1 MRNTNERS
9 LFNDGSIGTLH
20 DKLAHLRK
28 KREQKEKYERIINAG
43 IAKWVKDFQ
52 DGRIQIKTVD
62 DLKKLIEISMLLQ
75 RDDDIKM

>member
-1 MRNTNERS
+1 MKNTNERS
-9 LFNDGSIGTLH
+9 LFGYGSIGTLQ
-20 DKLAHLRK
+20 DKLNHLRK

-62 DLKKLIEISMLLQ
+62 DLKKLIEISLILQ

>member
-1 MRNTNERS
+1 MKNANERS
-9 LFNDGSIGTLH
+9 LFDHGSIGTLQ
-20 DKLAHLRK
+20 DKLNHLRK

-62 DLKKLIEISMLLQ
+62 DLKKLIEISLILQ